1 MPIGLVGAI
10 LGASAISA
18 GGSLLGGL
26 FGGKK
31 PKIPELKPIDF
42 AGEQQKAIQQNI
54 AAIEPATELA
64 KRTTEAEQTQLEA
77 QLRRAIP
84 GYDQMVQQAS
94 KNIGSALKGELPSDV
109 SSQVMRSAAGRALMG
124 GYAGA
129 GAGRALT
136 ARDLGLTSLQ
146 LQNQGLAQAQNFIQQ
161 QRAFGMVQ
169 PFSVS
174 SMFITPAQRIGA
186 IQEQQAR
193 QYGRDV
199 TAAQVAAAPSPFQ
212 QSVGTALSNVG
223 NIAGGALMQY
233 GMYQAMAP
241 AGGFGGTGGGTAG
254 TGYGFENTGTLSSGT
269 IDYSTGETLPPM
281 SSGTPYAN
289 PMSPA
294 AVYAVPPSQYY
305 PGIR

>member
-1 MPIGLVGAI
+1 MPIGLGAAL
-10 LGASAISA
+10 LGSAAISA

-42 AGEQQKAIQQNI
+42 AREQQQAIRQNI
-54 AAIEPATELA
+54 EALEPATQLA
-64 KRTTEAEQTQLEA
+64 QRTTQAEQTQLEA

-84 GYDQMVQQAS
+84 GYDQLVQQAS
-94 KNIGSALKGELPSDV
+94 KNIGAALAGEISPEVSA
-109 SSQVMRSAAGRALMG
+109 QVQRSAAGRALMG
-124 GYAGA
+124 GYAGT

-136 ARDLGLTSLQ
+136 ARDLGLTSMQ

-161 QRAFGMVQ
+161 QRTFGMVQ

-199 TAAQVAAAPSPFQ
+199 TAAQVAAAPSPMQ
-212 QSVGTALSNVG
+212 QAAQSAFTNVG
-223 NIAGGALMQY
+223 NIACWPTVLRLTVLHPEVCRASAARLSIT
-233 GMYQAMAP
+233 AP
-241 AGGFGGTGGGTAG
+241 EKPLIRIRCHRLAF
-254 TGYGFENTGTLSSGT
+254 TLFLRLLTTQESADLWPTNLFKRFS
-269 IDYSTGETLPPM
+269 
-281 SSGTPYAN
+281 
-289 PMSPA
+289 
-294 AVYAVPPSQYY
+294 
-305 PGIR
+305 

>member
-1 MPIGLVGAI
+1 MALGAAI
-10 LGASAISA
+10 LGAAGISA
-18 GGSLLGGL
+18 AGSLLGGL

-84 GYDQMVQQAS
+84 GYDQLVQQAS
-94 KNIGSALKGELPSDV
+94 KNIGASLRGELPSDV
-109 SSQVMRSAAGRALMG
+109 SSQVMRSAAGRALAG

-233 GMYQAMAP
+233 GMYNAMMANSPLAYGTTPGGAP
-241 AGGFGGTGGGTAG
+241 SV
-254 TGYGFENTGTLSSGT
+254 SSTT
-269 IDYSTGETLPPM
+269 IDYSTGETGYP
-281 SSGTPYAN
+281 N

-294 AVYAVPPSQYY
+294 TVYAVPPSSYY

>member
-1 MPIGLVGAI
+1 MPIGLGAAL
-10 LGASAISA
+10 LGSAAISA

-31 PKIPELKPIDF
+31 PKVPELKPINF
-42 AGEQQKAIQQNI
+42 EQEQTNAIRQNI
-54 AAIEPATELA
+54 AALEPATKLA
-64 KRTTEAEQTQLEA
+64 EKTTAAEQSLLET

-84 GYDQMVQQAS
+84 GYDQLISQAG
-94 KNIGSALKGELPSDV
+94 KNIGSALRGELSPEV
-109 SSQVMRSAAGRALMG
+109 SAQVQRSTAGRALAG
-124 GYAGA
+124 GFGA
-129 GAGRALT
+129 GSGFGRSLT
-136 ARDLGLTSLQ
+136 ARDLGLTSMQ

-161 QRAFGMVQ
+161 QRAFGMAQ

-186 IQEQQAR
+186 IQQQQSA
-193 QYGRDV
+193 QYGRDL

-233 GMYQAMAP
+233 GMYNAMMANSPMAYGTTPGGAP
-241 AGGFGGTGGGTAG
+241 SV
-254 TGYGFENTGTLSSGT
+254 SST
-269 IDYSTGETLPPM
+269 TVDYSTGETAYP
-281 SSGTPYAN
+281 N

-294 AVYAVPPSQYY
+294 TLYAVPPSSYY